1 MELQQSVN
9 ELKHREINTSGLV
22 TRYNQMQE
30 SYGALCTDMKDLES
44 EWTLKILE
52 SQKEQDT
59 LISELEMIKV
69 ENLKVEED

>member
-1 MELQQSVN
+1 
-9 ELKHREINTSGLV
+9 
-22 TRYNQMQE
+22 
-30 SYGALCTDMKDLES
+30 MKDLES